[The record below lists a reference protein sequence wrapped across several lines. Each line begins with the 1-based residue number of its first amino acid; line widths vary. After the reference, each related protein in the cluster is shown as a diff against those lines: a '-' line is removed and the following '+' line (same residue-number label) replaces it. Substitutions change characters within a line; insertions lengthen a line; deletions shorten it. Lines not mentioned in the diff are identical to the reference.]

1 MMLTMTPTTTDRT
14 FVSVRITAGTQLA
27 ATIGHE
33 QDDTVDM
40 LGLDRAIEWANVLG
54 DDLDVTIRDVGNDL
68 VILERI
74 NGTWSY
80 RRYNID

>member
-1 MMLTMTPTTTDRT
+1 MTTTDRT
-14 FVSVRITAGTQLA
+14 FVSVRITAGPQLA

-80 RRYNID
+80 RRYNDD